1 MKELKMRKKFF
12 VLSVVLLLVV
22 AACAAPQRRVRP
34 NPSNPVYTV
43 ALLPMYNATNDV
55 DGPKTVREELFRR
68 LDNMNYLPKPLTEVD
83 QTLMDR
89 MGITLG
95 SQLELTTPKELGET
109 LGVDGVIYGYL
120 LNFDD
125 VTTGLYNMKKV
136 RAAFKLVDVKSGRV
150 VWARALGV
158 KSGIAGGDIGAG
170 VTLLKEIKGDGIE
183 DFKDIKGLSDI
194 PGLTDWQLLRA
205 GKTEKVED
213 AAMIAIGE
221 KLFSKALGMHLKF
234 ETDEMIN
241 KLMAS
246 FPAGPGTAKA
256 VEPVEEPRPRDF
268 PPPPPPGRPI
278 PPPWR

>member
-1 MKELKMRKKFF
+1 MRKRLF
-12 VLSVVLLLVV
+12 VLSVFLLFIA
-22 AACAAPQRRVRP
+22 AACVAPQRRVRP
-34 NPSNPVYTV
+34 DPSNPVYTV
-43 ALLPMYNATNDV
+43 AFLPMYNATNDV
-55 DGPKTVREELFRR
+55 DGPRTVREAFFKR
-68 LDNMNYLPKPLTEVD
+68 LDNMNYQPKPLSEVD

-95 SQLELTTPKELGET
+95 SQLELTSPKELGET

-136 RAAFKLVDVKSGRV
+136 RAAFKLVDTRTGRV
-150 VWARALGV
+150 VWARGLGV
-158 KSGIAGGDIGAG
+158 KSALAGGDVGVG
-170 VTLLKEIKGDGIE
+170 VTLLKEIKGDGLE
-183 DFKDIKGLSDI
+183 GFKDIKGLSEV
-194 PGLTDWQLLRA
+194 PGLTDWQILRA

-234 ETDEMIN
+234 ETDEMID
-241 KLMAS
+241 KLRAS
-246 FPAGPGTAKA
+246 FPAGPGTASRGEPA
-256 VEPVEEPRPRDF
+256 VADEARPRYRD
-268 PPPPPPGRPI
+268 PAPPPPGRPL

>member
-1 MKELKMRKKFF
+1 MSKRFF
-12 VLSVVLLLVV
+12 VLLVMLLFFA
-22 AACAAPQRRVRP
+22 AACTAPQRRVRP
-34 NPSNPVYTV
+34 DLSNPVYTV

-55 DGPKTVREELFRR
+55 DGPRTVREGLFKR
-68 LDNMNYLPKPLTEVD
+68 LDNMNYLPKALSEVD

-95 SQLELTTPKELGET
+95 SQLELTSPRELGET

-136 RAAFKLVDVKSGRV
+136 RAAFKLVDAKTGRV

-158 KSGIAGGDIGAG
+158 KSGLAGGDVGAG
-170 VTLLKEIKGDGIE
+170 VTLLKELKGDGLE
-183 DFKDIKGLSDI
+183 DLKNIKGLSDI
-194 PGLTDWQLLRA
+194 PGLADWQVLRA

-221 KLFSKALGMHLKF
+221 KLFSKALGVHLKI
-234 ETDEMIN
+234 ETDEMIDR
-241 KLMAS
+241 LMAG
-246 FPAGPGTAKA
+246 FPAGPGTARTGEPA
-256 VEPVEEPRPRDF
+256 VVDEARPRYRD
-268 PPPPPPGRPI
+268 PAPPPPGRPQ
-278 PPPWR
+278 PLPWR